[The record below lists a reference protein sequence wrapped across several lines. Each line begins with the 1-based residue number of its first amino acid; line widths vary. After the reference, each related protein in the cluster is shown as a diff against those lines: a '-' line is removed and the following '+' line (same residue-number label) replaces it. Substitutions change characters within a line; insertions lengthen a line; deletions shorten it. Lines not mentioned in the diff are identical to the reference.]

1 MIRRNIAAPL
11 LEALADNPVV
21 LLHGA
26 RQTGKS
32 TLAQSLAS
40 DEHPARYLTLDDATV
55 LAAASGDPAG
65 FLAGLEGPVVLDEV
79 QRAPGLFLAMK
90 AVVDRDRS
98 AGRYLLT
105 GSANVMFLPRLS
117 ESLAG
122 RMEILTLWPL
132 SQGEIEGV
140 REGFVDAVFSDSLPN
155 KIKYREDR
163 SGLLRRS
170 LRGGYPVIHGRLSE
184 ARQKAWFGSY
194 VTTIL
199 QRDVRDLANI
209 EGLTQL
215 PRLLSLLAARAMS
228 LLNLSELSR
237 TVAIPQSTL
246 KRYMALLETTFLVR
260 TLPAWSGNLGKR
272 LVTAPK
278 LVLSDTGLMC
288 QLQGLDQ
295 ARLAA
300 DTNLLGPLL
309 ENFVVMELLKQVA
322 WSRTQARL
330 FHFRTQAGQ
339 EVDIV
344 LEDPTG
350 RLVGIEVKAG
360 GTVTAQDFKGLRALA
375 ELTGRRFRRGL
386 VLYTGNESV
395 PFGPRLHAL
404 PVSSLWTLNA
414 RKQ

>member
-1 MIRRNIAAPL
+1 
-11 LEALADNPVV
+11 
-21 LLHGA
+21 
-26 RQTGKS
+26 
-32 TLAQSLAS
+32 
-40 DEHPARYLTLDDATV
+40 
-55 LAAASGDPAG
+55 
-65 FLAGLEGPVVLDEV
+65 
-79 QRAPGLFLAMK
+79 
-90 AVVDRDRS
+90 
-98 AGRYLLT
+98 
-105 GSANVMFLPRLS
+105 
-117 ESLAG
+117 
-122 RMEILTLWPL
+122 
-132 SQGEIEGV
+132 
-140 REGFVDAVFSDSLPN
+140 
-155 KIKYREDR
+155 
-163 SGLLRRS
+163 
-170 LRGGYPVIHGRLSE
+170 
-184 ARQKAWFGSY
+184 
-194 VTTIL
+194 
-199 QRDVRDLANI
+199 
-209 EGLTQL
+209 
-215 PRLLSLLAARAMS
+215 
-228 LLNLSELSR
+228 
-237 TVAIPQSTL
+237 
-246 KRYMALLETTFLVR
+246 MALLETTFLVR

-272 LVTAPK
+272 LVKAPK